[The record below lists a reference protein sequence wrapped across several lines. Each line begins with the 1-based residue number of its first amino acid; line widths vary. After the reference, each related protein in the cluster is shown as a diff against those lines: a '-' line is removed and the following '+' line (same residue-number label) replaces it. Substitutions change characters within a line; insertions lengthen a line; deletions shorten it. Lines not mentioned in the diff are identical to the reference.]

1 LKVVTHRNSTR
12 PARIK
17 GLTDIAVRNARA
29 RDRAYKLS
37 DGRGLCLLVQPNGSK
52 WWRFRYDWDGKEKM
66 LSMGTYPDT
75 SLAAARKRRDE
86 ARQKIEAGTDPGA
99 QRRLTEGAP
108 ERTFEAVAQHY
119 LAGMERKVLL
129 KKRSPATLR
138 KARWALRDY
147 IFPFIGAKTI
157 DSISTQELLAVLKK
171 IETKGLLETARR
183 TKQRCGQVFRHGIG
197 LGYCARDITVDMRG
211 LLEPPIV
218 AHHAAITNPSK
229 VGGLLRAIECY
240 SGRRLTQLA
249 LKLSPL
255 LFVRPGE
262 LRKAER
268 AHFHLETAEWRI
280 PAHLMKM
287 KVQHIVP
294 LSRQA
299 IKLVSDLLA
308 NPVDSR
314 FLFPAL
320 GHPERPMS
328 ENTVSK
334 ALRIMGYSSEDMSA
348 HGFRSLASTLLNEL
362 GWPPDAIERQL
373 AHIDE
378 NETRSAYNYA
388 EHLPIRRKMMQ
399 WWADY
404 LDGLRDNVRTPSV
417 VPQPIAPDID
427 LAVPEERRTTDDSP
441 SKIIGTVNG

>member
-1 LKVVTHRNSTR
+1 LKPVTHRNFTR
-12 PARIK
+12 PARVK
-17 GLTDIAVRNARA
+17 GLTDIAVRNARS
-29 RDRAYKLS
+29 RDRAYKLA
-37 DGRGLCLLVQPNGSK
+37 DGRGLCLLVQPNGAK

-75 SLAAARKRRDE
+75 SLADARKRRDE

-147 IFPFIGAKTI
+147 VFPFVGAKPI
-157 DSISTQELLAVLKK
+157 DSISSQELLAALKK

-197 LGYCARDITVDMRG
+197 LGYCSRDITLDMRG

-218 AHHAAITNPSK
+218 EHHASITDPNK
-229 VGGLLRAIECY
+229 VGGLMRAIESY

-255 LFVRPGE
+255 VFVRPGE

-268 AHFHLETAEWRI
+268 EHFDLEQAEWRI
-280 PAHLMKM
+280 PPHLMKM
-287 KVQHIVP
+287 KIQHIVP

-299 IKLVSDLLA
+299 LDVVRELLA
-308 NPVDSR
+308 MTGLSRSSIYRHGPTRRRVGPNAVGWLESDVVDWMKSR
-314 FLFPAL
+314 PLIQSASVNVGGGF
-320 GHPERPMS
+320 GRPPHLKKH
-328 ENTVSK
+328 T
-334 ALRIMGYSSEDMSA
+334 SA
-348 HGFRSLASTLLNEL
+348 GRSDDLYRREF
-362 GWPPDAIERQL
+362 DA
-373 AHIDE
+373 
-378 NETRSAYNYA
+378 
-388 EHLPIRRKMMQ
+388 
-399 WWADY
+399 
-404 LDGLRDNVRTPSV
+404 
-417 VPQPIAPDID
+417 
-427 LAVPEERRTTDDSP
+427 
-441 SKIIGTVNG
+441 